1 MLSLLMLAGEYG
13 EVRVVYWVQ
22 PFAHE
27 RAGGVVIR
35 KSVNYSTLKWRQGG
49 MKVPQR
55 KIPVLHVSLYPAHSF
70 VRRLPPDV
78 RISSSETSETFKT
91 YKVYT
96 TTTTTPHSK
105 QTHQIALSIQTK
117 PSQQTTKLNN
127 MAE

>member
-1 MLSLLMLAGEYG
+1 MLSLLMLADEYS

-27 RAGGVVIR
+27 RVGGVVIGR
-35 KSVNYSTLKWRQGG
+35 SVNHSTLKWRQGG

-91 YKVYT
+91 YQVYT
-96 TTTTTPHSK
+96 TTTTPHHTQNKRIRSLCQYRRSLHNK
-105 QTHQIALSIQTK
+105 QQ
-117 PSQQTTKLNN
+117 N
-127 MAE
+127 